1 MQLTEIGIAER
12 KAQQLI
18 KAGIPD
24 VDALIRFWPRKYNDR
39 TKMTGL
45 RPDEKLESIFVMRVA
60 VVNRNYFAKTIVEA
74 IGYEVTTNKKIKVVW
89 FNQGYIYE
97 KVKMLTKQE
106 VLVCGKMTTVPATQ
120 NYSEYLQVVAPTV
133 FMKNS
138 TEDLKIYPVYKKIK
152 GMSEDFLQKCIVQAT
167 AACYPIADPL
177 PASLRRRMEL
187 VAYEHM
193 VKELHWPTSADE
205 LESAL
210 KRKRFDDLLYFAT
223 RVELNHRHTAMGSA
237 FGLPTIRTMRTVRE
251 KLPFDLTQD
260 QSEAIEECVKSIR
273 SGRRLNAL
281 VQGDVGCGKT
291 IIAVLLMIAF
301 AENGY
306 QAALM
311 APTQILAKQ
320 HYDYLKS
327 LTEPYGLKVAFVS
340 GKKLRAKEQRQ
351 LEADIKDG
359 KYQLIVGTQALLSNT
374 YQFKNLAFIVEDE
387 EHKYGVLQ
395 RKQLVDKAAQGT
407 HIMTMSATPIPRTL
421 AQVIHGDAVQL
432 FSIKTKPAGRKP
444 VQTGI
449 ALSMDK
455 VFSYVLHEVNA
466 RGHQVYVVCPM
477 IEANEKMDGIASA
490 NEIFEQYKAELE
502 QYGIRIAIV
511 TGKTKKLEA
520 EEIISQFAN
529 HEYDVLVSTTVIE
542 VGVNVPNA
550 TGIIIHNAER
560 FGLAQL
566 HQLRGRVGR
575 GAARGA
581 CVLVSEERDNE
592 RLNALCETT
601 DGFRIA
607 EMDLTLRGAGDLIG
621 TQQSGTE
628 KYLAMA
634 LAYPDV
640 YELAQKAAKELLDSG
655 EACAIVDQAI
665 ADFQAFEESAE

>member
-1 MQLTEIGIAER
+1 MQLTDIGITER
-12 KAQQLI
+12 KAQQFI
-18 KAGIPD
+18 KADIPD
-24 VDALIRFWPRKYNDR
+24 ADALIRFWPRKYNDR
-39 TKMTGL
+39 TQMTGL
-45 RPDEKLESIFVMRVA
+45 RPDEKIESIFVMRVA
-60 VVNRNYFAKTIVEA
+60 IVNRNYFTKTIVEA
-74 IGYEVTTNKKIKVVW
+74 IGYEVNSNRKIKVVW
-89 FNQGYIYE
+89 FNQGYIYDRI
-97 KVKMLTKQE
+97 KAFTKQD
-106 VLVCGKMTTVPATQ
+106 VLVCGKVITIPATDT
-120 NYSEYLQVVAPTV
+120 YAEYLQVVAPTV
-133 FMKNS
+133 FMRNS
-138 TEDLKIYPVYKKIK
+138 TDELKIYPVYRKIK
-152 GMSEDFLQKCIVQAT
+152 GMSEEYLQKCIEQAVN
-167 AACYPIADPL
+167 ASYPIPDPL
-177 PASLRRRMEL
+177 PASLRRRL
-187 VAYEHM
+187 NLISYEHM
-193 VKELHWPTSADE
+193 VKELHWPTSVNE

-210 KRKRFDDLLYFAT
+210 MRKRFDDLLYFAA

-237 FGLPTIRTMRTVRE
+237 FSLPMIRIMRTIRE
-251 KLPFDLTQD
+251 KLPFELTQD
-260 QSEAIEECVKSIR
+260 QSNAIEECIKNIR
-273 SGRRLNAL
+273 AGKRLNAL

-327 LTEPYGLKVAFVS
+327 LAEPYGLKVAFIS
-340 GKKLRAKEQRQ
+340 GKKLRANEQRQ
-351 LEADIKDG
+351 LESDLKHG
-359 KYQLIVGTQALLSNT
+359 KYQLVVGTQALLSNT

-421 AQVIHGDAVQL
+421 AQVIHGEAMQL
-432 FSIKTKPAGRKP
+432 YSIKSKPAGRQP

-449 ALSMDK
+449 ALSMEK
-455 VFSYVLHEVNA
+455 VFSYILHEVNA
-466 RGHQVYVVCPM
+466 RDHQIYVVCPM
-477 IEANEKMDGIASA
+477 IEANEKMENIASA
-490 NEIFEQYKAELE
+490 NDVFEQYKKELE
-502 QYGIRIAIV
+502 QYGVRVALV
-511 TGKTKKLEA
+511 TGKTKKIEA
-520 EEIISQFAN
+520 EEIIAQYAH

-621 TQQSGTE
+621 LQQSGNE
-628 KYLAMA
+628 KYLSMA
-634 LAYPDV
+634 LTYPKE
-640 YELAQKAAKELLDSG
+640 YEAAQKAAGELLDSG
-655 EACAIVDQAI
+655 EPCSIIDQAIVD
-665 ADFQAFEESAE
+665 FQEFEDSTE